1 MTNPRLEDRIRQL
14 LAERLMLKPSAAEA
28 IADDTDL
35 TLEVGMDSPMVMEMV
50 IGIEEIL
57 GVEFGDTEFSLAKF
71 STVAKIAAA
80 VRAKKPDA

>member
-1 MTNPRLEDRIRQL
+1 MANERLEDRIRQL
-14 LAERLMLKPSAAEA
+14 LAERLGLKPSVAES
-28 IADDTDL
+28 IGDDTDL
-35 TLEVGMDSPMVMEMV
+35 CREVGLDSPMVMEMV